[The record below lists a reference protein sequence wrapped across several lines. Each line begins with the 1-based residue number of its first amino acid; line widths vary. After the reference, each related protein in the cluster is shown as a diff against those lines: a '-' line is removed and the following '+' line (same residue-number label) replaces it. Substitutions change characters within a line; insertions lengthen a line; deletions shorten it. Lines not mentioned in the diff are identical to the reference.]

1 VGGWPTQE
9 DEKHYGKKYAN
20 VWTKEPHGGKYK
32 LVGNKGG
39 YDALECDS
47 SGALMVREPGKSTP
61 LSLSPKR
68 LAAACACAGWVPGC
82 THQLDACGDA
92 GRAWTL
98 TRPSRGEVSGLEGG
112 TSSIGCQQLL

>member
-1 VGGWPTQE
+1 MGGWPTQE

-61 LSLSPKR
+61 LSLSPP
-68 LAAACACAGWVPGC
+68 AARSCLCLCWMG
-82 THQLDACGDA
+82 
-92 GRAWTL
+92 
-98 TRPSRGEVSGLEGG
+98 SRVHAPA
-112 TSSIGCQQLL
+112 